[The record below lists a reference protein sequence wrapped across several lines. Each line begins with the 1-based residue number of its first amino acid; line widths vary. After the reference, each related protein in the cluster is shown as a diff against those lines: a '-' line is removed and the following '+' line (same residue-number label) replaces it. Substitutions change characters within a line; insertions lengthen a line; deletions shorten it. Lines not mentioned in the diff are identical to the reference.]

1 MGKLERSSSDEIEA
15 LKTRISSMD
24 ENEKK
29 RQEDIFNKKIS
40 RWGWVVTLIFA
51 GIPYFLLI
59 VGIEVFKTQFSD
71 VSWRSAYG
79 IAGAVIAT
87 TIAGVMF
94 ATGKKWCFNKV
105 RDFIKKKMK
114 L

>member
-1 MGKLERSSSDEIEA
+1 ME
-15 LKTRISSMD
+15 

-87 TIAGVMF
+87 AIAGVLRRSETALKGVCKQKVKTQM
-94 ATGKKWCFNKV
+94 KK
-105 RDFIKKKMK
+105 ISQ
-114 L
+114 